1 VLDKDY
7 PFPEF
12 DLLDSLP
19 WLRDVS
25 LWSAPPKERRADIR
39 DSFLL
44 GGGGHLSAR
53 LGTRDRVS
61 TMERIMAPYLSSYN
75 FGENANFRMSVVT
88 PSRDFYPPFT
98 FTPTSQHVWRVNG
111 TAIVITAERDD
122 QYELVTVNAVHPQR
136 HVYLRYASLR
146 NISKETIRDIGISF
160 DAPPDI
166 PYPVAGHRSWIAP
179 LDRQHLSER
188 IQEMQPMERDFS
200 QHYSEHQQ
208 RLRFL
213 VRGLIDGKNRGYQ
226 DLFIH
231 RDQLAPGEALTAL
244 HYLTPAL
251 SESEQDAIYSA
262 RATESLLRFEGI
274 APLLVEIRKCWQS
287 NLASATQF
295 SSSEPLYDQLIESN
309 LIMQQSVE
317 RATGGYVVIDDYT
330 GSWLRDHNGSHVQL
344 LNMGLHEHVLQSMD
358 RYYALDCSSGSL
370 YSFYASDL
378 EPKRQV
384 PPEPDWTQVEGFVTG
399 DVPNFRTQ
407 WYWWYFKHTGD
418 LEIVRE
424 RYHYMLGAFMRQK
437 LHENGY
443 LASYCFD
450 ETYGIGPVGPM
461 RTGLS
466 ADNSFNALAAAKRL
480 AHFAKLLGRDDADY
494 LADYAAK
501 IEQAINQ
508 AFWLKKE
515 GHYAMRLKPDG
526 KIDKTPFSIG
536 LLCPTWIDALDE
548 NDPKVISSVEI
559 VLDKLYS
566 KNGFIRLIPKHD
578 QTATMAIGYLIYAL
592 KKIRHQEL
600 DRAIKDLLKWADPSG
615 TFGEYLDEE
624 KDGPK
629 QCYEHMAHRNRMWE
643 SGINTDSLFYALTGF
658 DPYIFENRIKLEPY
672 LPKGWKHHKIENHRV
687 GENRLSMTSS
697 RSGKKQQFELSGT
710 FKLPLHIDFTITSD
724 AKKPAVIVNSELIAA
739 EWETNSF
746 GVKHCTLALEL
757 DHATPLSIT
766 VE

>member
-12 DLLDSLP
+12 DLLDPLP
-19 WLRDVS
+19 WLREVS
-25 LWSAPPKERRADIR
+25 VWSAPPQDQRADIR

-75 FGENANFRMSVVT
+75 FGENANFRMSVIT

-98 FTPTSQHVWRVNG
+98 FTPKSQHIWRVNG
-111 TAIVITAERDD
+111 TAIVITAEKDEK
-122 QYELVTVNAVHPQR
+122 YELVTVNAVHPQR

-146 NISKETIRDIGISF
+146 NISKETIKDIGISF
-160 DAPPDI
+160 DAPPDV

-188 IQEMQPMERDFS
+188 IQEMQPLERDFS

-208 RLRFL
+208 RLRFM

-231 RDQLAPGEALTAL
+231 RDELAPGDAMTAL
-244 HYLTPAL
+244 HYLTPGL
-251 SESEQDAIYSA
+251 SESEEDAIHSA
-262 RATESLLRFEGI
+262 RATESLLRFNGI
-274 APLLVEIRKCWQS
+274 VPMLNEIRQCWQDKLS
-287 NLASATQF
+287 ISTKF
-295 SSSEPLYDQLIESN
+295 TSSEITYDQLIESN
-309 LIMQQSVE
+309 LIMQHCVE

-330 GSWLRDHNGSHVQL
+330 GSWLRDHNGTHVQL
-344 LNMGLHEHVLQSMD
+344 LDMGLHGHILQSMD

-370 YSFYASDL
+370 YSYYASDL
-378 EPKRQV
+378 EPRRPLPQ
-384 PPEPDWTQVEGFVTG
+384 EPDWTKVEGFVTG

-424 RYHYMLGAFMRQK
+424 RFNYMLGAFMRQR

-461 RTGLS
+461 RVGFS

-480 AHFAKLLGRDDADY
+480 ATFAKLLGRDDAEY
-494 LADYAAK
+494 LADYSSK
-501 IEQAINQ
+501 IESAIDHT
-508 AFWLKKE
+508 FWLPEE
-515 GHYAMRLKPDG
+515 GYYAMRLKPDG
-526 KIDKTPFSIG
+526 DLDKTPFSIG
-536 LLCPTWIDALDE
+536 LLCPLWVDALNPSDE
-548 NDPKVISSVEI
+548 KVVKSVI
-559 VLDKLYS
+559 AVLDNLYAM
-566 KNGFIRLIPKHD
+566 NGFIRLIPEHN
-578 QTATMAIGYLIYAL
+578 QTVTMGIGYLIYAL
-592 KKIRHQEL
+592 KKIRHPEI

-624 KDGPK
+624 KSGPK

-643 SGINTDSLFYALTGF
+643 SGINTDALFFALTGF
-658 DPYIFENRIKLEPY
+658 DPYVYENRIKLEPY
-672 LPKGWKHHKIENHRV
+672 LPEGWEQHQITNHRV
-687 GENRLSMTSS
+687 GEDRLSLFSY
-697 RSGKKQQFELSGT
+697 RSKKRQKFELSGT
-710 FKLPLHIDFTITSD
+710 FKHPLYVDFTVRAD
-724 AKKPAVIVNSELIAA
+724 RKKSVVRINDIVQDG
-739 EWETNSF
+739 EWKTNSF
-746 GVKHCTLALEL
+746 GVMHRTLAFEL
-757 DHATPLSIT
+757 DHATTIVIT